1 MAFAPGMGYG
11 MPGVGA
17 PADPNEPPYFD
28 AARGRISRQRKMVDE
43 LRTRKA
49 PQGQMVSGIY
59 VAPDPLEQLSAGV
72 GAGLNE
78 YQDYRLNQE
87 EAQLG
92 QQEQKAFGN
101 WVSAIPRARQVTQN
115 YQAPPMVPND
125 DDGNAMP
132 MVDHS
137 MEFTQQPTREDKLA
151 WLGQGMAIP
160 MARQAA
166 SKGFTEMIDQQPKA
180 LGESMYVDAEGN
192 VQQNPAWADNKRMQL
207 EQRAMEIRD
216 RLNDRR
222 LDRESRETLQRAEMD
237 NRRELAR
244 IRAEQA
250 VAAEMMR
257 GDYGL
262 AREGMKGNRNP
273 ASEKTRRGLV
283 ETQADLDQLSEAITE
298 LSSAPGK
305 GTGLIPGL
313 IQNAVP
319 FGMGSSIVNQ
329 YMRDPATA
337 NAIQK
342 LMYITDGIR
351 HGRFGSALTAVE
363 KASALSYLPGE
374 ADDVP
379 ELMRKAQGILE
390 IVQKRHDLLKGEMSS
405 GGSGG
410 TPAPSFRPGTG
421 GASGSAPP
429 PTAPQRGV
437 QTPAPAGVTDGGP
450 GFDYTVT
457 DTDSYNAVPAGGMY
471 KAPDG
476 TIRRKAAQ

>member
-1 MAFAPGMGYG
+1 MGYG
-11 MPGVGA
+11 MPGLGA
-17 PADPNEPPYFD
+17 PVGQNEPPYFD
-28 AARGRISRQRKMVDE
+28 AARGRISRQRKLVDE
-43 LRTRKA
+43 LRQQKA
-49 PQGQMVSGIY
+49 PQSQMVSGIY
-59 VAPDPLEQLSAGV
+59 VAPDITQQLAGGL
-72 GAGLNE
+72 GAAANE
-78 YQDYRLNQE
+78 YQDYSLDQQ

-92 QQEQKAFGN
+92 QQEQKAFGD

-115 YQAPPMVPND
+115 FQAPPEVPND
-125 DDGNAMP
+125 DDGNPMP
-132 MVDHS
+132 MVDRS

-166 SKGFTEMIDQQPKA
+166 SKGFSELIDQQPKA
-180 LGESMYVDAEGN
+180 LGESMYVDADGN

-207 EQRAMEIRD
+207 EQRAMEIRG
-216 RLNDRR
+216 RLDDRR
-222 LDRESRETLQRAEMD
+222 LDRESREALQRAEMET
-237 NRRELAR
+237 RRELAR

-250 VAAEMMR
+250 IAAEMMR

-390 IVQKRHDLLKGEMSS
+390 IVQKRHELLKAEMSS

-410 TPAPSFRPGTG
+410 TPAPVFRPGTG
-421 GASGSAPP
+421 GASGSAAPA
-429 PTAPQRGV
+429 TAPQRGV

-476 TIRRKAAQ
+476 TIRRKGAQ